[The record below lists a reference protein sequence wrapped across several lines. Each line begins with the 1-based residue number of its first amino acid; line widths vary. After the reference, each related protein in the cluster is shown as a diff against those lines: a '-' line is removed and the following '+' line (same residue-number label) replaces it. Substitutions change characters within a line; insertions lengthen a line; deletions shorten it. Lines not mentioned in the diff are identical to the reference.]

1 MHVGDER
8 YRQDHSRCEK
18 RGEGELPTV
27 PMRKSCDGRRARHC
41 FTRRRATAHTAR
53 LRHTYKSSIRL
64 VKSCSRALKQALLLP
79 LPPPVAATQFFHLGG
94 GGFGRKGWGL
104 RHTITTKIVFH
115 SGQQK
120 NPFCP
125 LAAFGSSATLPG
137 AWGLWSHGTKS
148 CLFSMTS
155 WTLPGRGGVGRS
167 FFGSLVLFKF
177 NTEKSQ
183 PNFSFQVAT
192 HP

>member
-79 LPPPVAATQFFHLGG
+79 LPPPPPPPPVAATQFFHLRR
-94 GGFGRKGWGL
+94 RKGWGL

-137 AWGLWSHGTKS
+137 ACVGLVVTWHKK
-148 CLFSMTS
+148 
-155 WTLPGRGGVGRS
+155 LPVQHDFMDFTRQGWCRS
-167 FFGSLVLFKF
+167 VIFWKPCFV
-177 NTEKSQ
+177 
-183 PNFSFQVAT
+183 QVQY
-192 HP
+192 